1 MAFLKLIMI
10 KKYRVRKN
18 EDFSLIISK
27 KHSVA
32 NDSFIIYASP
42 RKEEHSRVGIS
53 VSKKLGNAVV
63 RNKIKRQIRMM
74 FADFY
79 DFDNSKVDL
88 IVIARKNYLNY
99 NFQDNQKSLEKLIK
113 KVIMF

>member
-1 MAFLKLIMI
+1 MI

-27 KHSVA
+27 KHSFA
-32 NDSFIIYASP
+32 NDSFIVYCDKSIQDY
-42 RKEEHSRVGIS
+42 SRVGIS

-74 FADFY
+74 FANIY
-79 DFDNSKVDL
+79 DFDNVKVDL

-99 NFQDNQKSLEKLIK
+99 TFVQNQKSLEKLIK
-113 KVIMF
+113 KAIII